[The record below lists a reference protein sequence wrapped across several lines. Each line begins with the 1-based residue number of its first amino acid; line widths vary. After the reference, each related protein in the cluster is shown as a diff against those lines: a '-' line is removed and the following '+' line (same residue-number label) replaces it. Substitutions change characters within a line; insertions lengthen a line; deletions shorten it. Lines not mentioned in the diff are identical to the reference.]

1 VDAARAKQDLEMV
14 DRIITTADRNLHDNW
29 VMYVAWGT
37 FGFLVLLEKQLIA
50 SGWKQSADVPYA
62 IAPMALAMVLSI
74 REGKR
79 IRKQGRWT
87 LMDRQASIVLGITM
101 GILFAVTGVSAIT
114 QTVDSRAG
122 SLFFNT
128 GLGTAFLILGC
139 QASRTMLVGGSI
151 LVASAIAACF
161 SPEYF
166 FAILAAGMFGGS
178 VIPGA
183 VLGVRQQL

>member
-1 VDAARAKQDLEMV
+1 MDAARAKQDLEMV
-14 DRIITTADRNLHDNW
+14 DRIITTADRSLHDNW

-37 FGFLVLLEKQLIA
+37 FGFLVLLEKHLIA
-50 SGWKQSADVPYA
+50 SGWKHSADVPYA
-62 IAPMALAMVLSI
+62 IAPMVVALVLSI

-79 IRKQGRWT
+79 IRTQGRWT
-87 LMDRQASIVLGITM
+87 LMDRQASIVFGITV
-101 GILFAVTGVSAIT
+101 GVLFAVTAVSAIT
-114 QTVDSRAG
+114 RAVDGRAG
-122 SLFFNT
+122 SLFFNA

-151 LVASAIAACF
+151 LVASAITACF

-178 VIPGA
+178 VIPGT